1 MVAVFVVSFEA
12 PVALT
17 AVLNLEVSKTIEE
30 VCVDGVVGITPELFV
45 SERVV
50 LMDSLDGL
58 PVETPKRMFHRQ
70 RFSALIV
77 LGVR

>member
-17 AVLNLEVSKTIEE
+17 AVLILEVSTTIEE
-30 VCVDGVVGITPELFV
+30 VCVDGAVVMTSELFV

-50 LMDSLDGL
+50 LIDSLDEI
-58 PVETPKRMFHRQ
+58 PVETPKRIFHCQ
-70 RFSALIV
+70 RFSALNV
-77 LGVR
+77 VDVR